1 MEPTHYLYLALPPR
15 PSFVMDATPAEYETL
30 GRHFAYMDRLQAEGK
45 LMLTGPTLD
54 GAYGLAIF
62 KVTDAAEAE
71 ALAGNDPA
79 VIEGLFRPN
88 IHPVKL
94 GAITP

>member
-15 PSFVMDATPAEYETL
+15 PTFVTDATAAEYETL
-30 GRHFAYMDRLQAEGK
+30 GRHFAYMDSLQADGK
-45 LMLTGPTLD
+45 LLLTGPTLD

-71 ALAGNDPA
+71 TLARNDPA
-79 VIEGLFRPN
+79 VMEGLFRPN
-88 IHPVKL
+88 IHPISL
-94 GAITP
+94 GPITP